1 MEITGKR
8 VIVISNRQPTFIV
21 ILQKSSQINV
31 VHQPEMFVGM
41 TAADVIPDIVQ
52 IVGCFNFEWV
62 GSRSCSSS
70 RKLGM
75 EITNRA

>member
-1 MEITGKR
+1 
-8 VIVISNRQPTFIV
+8 
-21 ILQKSSQINV
+21 
-31 VHQPEMFVGM
+31 MFVGM
-41 TAADVIPDIVQ
+41 ATADVIPDIVQ